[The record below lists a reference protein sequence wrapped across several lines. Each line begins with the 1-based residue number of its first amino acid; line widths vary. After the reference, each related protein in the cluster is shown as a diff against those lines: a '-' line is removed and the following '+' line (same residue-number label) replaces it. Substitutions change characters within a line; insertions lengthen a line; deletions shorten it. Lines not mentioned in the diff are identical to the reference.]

1 MLGIFDAEIRDEF
14 LVGLIDRQI
23 SRKYREINQQEIFQF
38 FDSAR
43 FIRVTDFYTANFNNW
58 QAANALT
65 SVPMKFC
72 KASLILQ
79 IDKSFIKRNWKI
91 AFRHVRRSCRTNFY
105 EYLS

>member
-1 MLGIFDAEIRDEF
+1 MGMLRIFDAEIRDEF

-38 FDSAR
+38 FDSAW

-72 KASLILQ
+72 KAPLILQ
-79 IDKSFIKRNWKI
+79 IDKSFIKRN
-91 AFRHVRRSCRTNFY
+91 
-105 EYLS
+105 

>member
-38 FDSAR
+38 FDSAW

-72 KASLILQ
+72 KFDEQSKIGTIL
-79 IDKSFIKRNWKI
+79 
-91 AFRHVRRSCRTNFY
+91 
-105 EYLS
+105 